1 MEYSNGQKIVI
12 LFHEC
17 VNLFSRKH
25 GPDGGSGR
33 SLPAGQARILH
44 ILEENDGLSQK
55 ELAEKLHIRQPSLT
69 ELLRKLNL
77 GGYVVLRQNKDDK
90 RITNVFSTSKGKK
103 AVQKEMAAK
112 VENMAN
118 TVFASFSSE
127 EQTTFIELLER
138 LLASLENQNNA

>member
-1 MEYSNGQKIVI
+1 MKYSNGQKIVI
-12 LFHEC
+12 LFHQC
-17 VNLFSRKH
+17 VNMFSRKS
-25 GPDGGSGR
+25 GLSGGF
-33 SLPAGQARILH
+33 PAGQARILH

-69 ELLRKLNL
+69 ELLRKLTS

-103 AVQKEMAAK
+103 AVQKEMAAET
-112 VENMAN
+112 ENLAN
-118 TVFASFSSE
+118 TVFDSFSVE

-138 LLASLENQNNA
+138 LLASLENHA